1 MRGVGAAVSR
11 QQRPHC
17 TADYGAFF
25 IGGGERGMKQRYT
38 FKDGRVTVQ
47 TDLYHMLTEQ
57 QREPTEAVV
66 LLVVCRREQEVDD
79 DPAE

>member
-1 MRGVGAAVSR
+1 
-11 QQRPHC
+11 
-17 TADYGAFF
+17 
-25 IGGGERGMKQRYT
+25 MKQRYT
-38 FKDGRVTVQ
+38 FNDGRVTVQ

-66 LLVVCRREQEVDD
+66 LLVLRRHEQEVDD

>member
-1 MRGVGAAVSR
+1 
-11 QQRPHC
+11 
-17 TADYGAFF
+17 
-25 IGGGERGMKQRYT
+25 MKQRYT